1 MQKTIENRSVGG
13 VVAGPP
19 VAMAAGRGPGAGRLL
34 AFGATLTLVIA
45 AFALMLW
52 LTSDPVRREAVE
64 GLVRSPFG
72 LLVLF
77 GLSAISTA
85 TLILP
90 APGLAHGHR
99 RCHRRSNCRRGRS
112 RTRPGQSGS

>member
-1 MQKTIENRSVGG
+1 MQETIENRVRGRSGG
-13 VVAGPP
+13 RT
-19 VAMAAGRGPGAGRLL
+19 AGRYGGRAWAGSRSAL

-77 GLSAISTA
+77 SLAAISTA

-90 APGLAHGHR
+90 APGLALTAIAGAAGDQL
-99 RCHRRSNCRRGRS
+99 S
-112 RTRPGQSGS
+112 SGS